1 MSTSTTNSHEPAIS
15 KLRFE
20 GALMRVHLSDG
31 RQIAVPTTLYP
42 RLLFATQAERRN
54 HRLIAKGRGIHW
66 PDLEEDISL
75 SGLLA
80 RKRSA
85 ESPQSLMQWL
95 LARKTAAPTGKSSFA
110 EIQISMPE
118 RISSKGPLR
127 TRRREI
133 HSQRVRVSGISV

>member
-1 MSTSTTNSHEPAIS
+1 MSTSTTDNQEPAIS

-20 GALMRVHLSDG
+20 GPLMRVHLSDG
-31 RQIAVPTTLYP
+31 RQITVPTTLYP
-42 RLLFATQAERRN
+42 RLHFATQAERRN

-80 RKRSA
+80 RKSSA
-85 ESPQSLMQWL
+85 ESPQSIMQWL
-95 LARKTAAPTGKSSFA
+95 LARKTPAAIGKSSFA
-110 EIQISMPE
+110 EIRISMPE

-133 HSQRVRVSGISV
+133 HSHQVS